1 MTTAAGSRRVPFT
14 RGDVWRALTTPVP
27 YCSVCDVSYVF
38 TVLPGAAPAGML
50 GPGSRFRCVPGR
62 LEGDPPASAVTGEVV
77 EWLPRRRIGTRLELA
92 QETWQTLFELA
103 DAGTEATDV
112 TVTVTCEPV
121 GGNRLQHAL
130 RSKSVA
136 RLVAR
141 TVASELTKLPDHIRQ
156 LSTERPQDSAV
167 EDEPDGL
174 VLHLR
179 GHVGPSAV
187 EVLRHD
193 DQSEGRVVVAVDV
206 SEVTHIDAVAFS
218 PLLRWAQRVSRAGE
232 PAVVRGDNPY
242 FDEML
247 GVMGLASTF
256 RRAP

>member
-1 MTTAAGSRRVPFT
+1 M
-14 RGDVWRALTTPVP
+14 
-27 YCSVCDVSYVF
+27 CDVSYVF
-38 TVLPGAAPAGML
+38 TVFPGAAPAGVL
-50 GPGSRFRCVPGR
+50 GPGSRFRC
-62 LEGDPPASAVTGEVV
+62 SAVTGEVV
-77 EWLPRRRIGTRLELA
+77 DWAPRRRIGTRLELA

-103 DAGTEATDV
+103 DVGTETTDV

-136 RLVAR
+136 RRVTR
-141 TVASELTKLPDHIRQ
+141 TVDSELAKLPDHIRQ

-193 DQSEGRVVVAVDV
+193 DQPEGRAVVAVDV

-218 PLLRWAQRVSRAGE
+218 PLLRWAQRVSRAGR
-232 PAVVRGDNPY
+232 PAVVRGDNPS